1 MQVGSLLLAPTIL
14 RCLAPS
20 PCYHVTNCYGWGR
33 DVNRALVVVTIIVFF
48 VACYF
53 AIREPIS
60 LLWIIPLSLL
70 CLSGLEKIGVSISCV
85 GVILVCV
92 FSILWVNSVTPIFG
106 EEYDAAKEN
115 KELIDRAK
123 KYEQK
128 KENERVLSVYNSQN
142 TVKSQL
148 KDSSSA
154 KFSDDRIGKDRS
166 VCGLVNAKNSLG
178 AFAGN
183 KRYVSIDGVAFI
195 DDSSSSFNA
204 KWAELCQ

>member
-1 MQVGSLLLAPTIL
+1 M
-14 RCLAPS
+14 
-20 PCYHVTNCYGWGR
+20 
-33 DVNRALVVVTIIVFF
+33 
-48 VACYF
+48 
-53 AIREPIS
+53 
-60 LLWIIPLSLL
+60 
-70 CLSGLEKIGVSISCV
+70 

>member
-1 MQVGSLLLAPTIL
+1 M
-14 RCLAPS
+14 
-20 PCYHVTNCYGWGR
+20 
-33 DVNRALVVVTIIVFF
+33 
-48 VACYF
+48 
-53 AIREPIS
+53 
-60 LLWIIPLSLL
+60 
-70 CLSGLEKIGVSISCV
+70 

-142 TVKSQL
+142 AVKSQL
-148 KDSSSA
+148 NDSSSA
-154 KFSDDRIGKDRS
+154 KFSADRIGKDGS
-166 VCGLVNAKNSLG
+166 VCGFVNAKNAMG
-178 AFAGN
+178 AFAGDQ
-183 KRYVSIDGVAFI
+183 RYVSVNGVAFI

-204 KWAELCQ
+204 KWAEFCQ